1 MQHISP
7 PTIFK
12 QAVILDC
19 ISSSLY
25 RLRRPLTNNF
35 ISILFQTHDVTMVCM
50 INNLAT
56 RWVLIICMK
65 IVGWIY
71 YEVDYLSWMQ
81 WSRQIQNLGVLCI
94 SVGMVV
100 QDNLII
106 LVLCQ
111 VIPFYC

>member
-1 MQHISP
+1 
-7 PTIFK
+7 
-12 QAVILDC
+12 
-19 ISSSLY
+19 
-25 RLRRPLTNNF
+25 
-35 ISILFQTHDVTMVCM
+35 MVCM

>member
-1 MQHISP
+1 
-7 PTIFK
+7 
-12 QAVILDC
+12 
-19 ISSSLY
+19 
-25 RLRRPLTNNF
+25 
-35 ISILFQTHDVTMVCM
+35 MVCM
-50 INNLAT
+50 INNLAA